1 MKKKIA
7 CLLLAVLML
16 VGTVAVFTSCGGGE
30 CTHVDK
36 NNDQKCDKCGED
48 AKGIHQHVDE
58 DKNNKCDDCK
68 ATIKNTS
75 DGGDDDDD
83 EVVEYPWADEDPV
96 EILFQ
101 MSNAGGTTNPSGCYQ
116 YLAGEDE
123 SKVSAL
129 DTDIRD
135 RNANAE
141 ELTNV
146 HVTYQYWPDTEDY
159 QWGASIDN
167 ILANTESTSKD
178 VPDIYCNT
186 LYDMMAASLKSAFAN
201 LRNTTSKVATDGNYF
216 EFLDED
222 YDEKVDNRGYM
233 YDYMEYATLNMD
245 KMYILASDYFID
257 LVRSFFA
264 IPVNVS
270 LLSSVKD
277 SAGNALTLDSFYDQ
291 VRNKEW
297 TYDLIASYSEQVY
310 QEQDNIAGETIG
322 DILGFAF
329 AQGGETGSGFVYSTA
344 LTVIEREETTDGIGF
359 TYKYPEYSEELVELF
374 DNAKALVQRTGV
386 VALPRETTT
395 AGQAQNMSQYGSI
408 VEVAIRTRFCDNKIL
423 FGGLIMVGSLEDP
436 KYQELKDK
444 KDGGFGVVPMPLYHA
459 VTADN
464 PNETY
469 LTCIHNTTRPGAIA
483 RNTDSFSACTAF
495 LNYQSTH
502 SSEILTNYYEIYLQ
516 YQLTDGNTG
525 TVEMLQYIRNN
536 VRRSFDKMFED
547 AIGAYNPDE
556 GGSASL
562 PWHNIIWGAS
572 KWGGTAY
579 EIDIR
584 PIFEELRNKKQGL
597 LEELIALYPELP

>member
-7 CLLLAVLML
+7 CLLLAVVML

-36 NNDQKCDKCGED
+36 NNDNVCDDCQEEV
-48 AKGIHQHVDE
+48 KGIHQHVDE
-58 DKNNKCDDCK
+58 NKDNKCDDCK
-68 ATIKNTS
+68 ATIKNNNGGG
-75 DGGDDDDD
+75 DGGD
-83 EVVEYPWADEDPV
+83 EVIEYPWADEDPI
-96 EILFQ
+96 ELLFQ
-101 MSNAGGTTNPSGCYQ
+101 MTNVGGSTNPSGCKQ
-116 YLAGEDE
+116 YLAGEDN

-129 DTDIRD
+129 DTNIRE
-135 RNANAE
+135 RNSDAE
-141 ELTNV
+141 EITNV
-146 HVTYQYWPDTEDY
+146 HVTYQYWPNEKDY
-159 QWGASIDN
+159 QWGASVDN
-167 ILANTESTSKD
+167 ILSNTESTSKD

-201 LRNTTSKVATDGNYF
+201 LRNTSSKVATDGNYF
-216 EFLDED
+216 EFLEED
-222 YDEKVDNRGYM
+222 YDETVDNRGYM
-233 YDYMEYATLNMD
+233 YDYMQYATLNMD

-264 IPVNVS
+264 VPVNVN
-270 LLSSVKD
+270 LISSVKD

-291 VRNKEW
+291 VRAKKW
-297 TYDLIASYSEQVY
+297 TYDLAATYSEQVY
-310 QEQDNIAGETIG
+310 QEQDGIAGETIG

-329 AQGGETGSGFVYSTA
+329 AQGGETASGFVYSTNI
-344 LTVIEREETTDGIGF
+344 TVIEREETSDHIGF
-359 TYKYPEYSEELVELF
+359 TYNYPEQSEALVELF
-374 DNAKALVQRTGV
+374 DNAKTFVQKTGV
-386 VALPRETTT
+386 VALPRESTP
-395 AGQAQNMSQYGSI
+395 AGDAQNMSKYGGG
-408 VEVAIRTRFCDNKIL
+408 VEIAIRTRFCDNKIL
-423 FGGLIMVGSLEDP
+423 FGGLILVGSLEDDS
-436 KYQELKDK
+436 YQDLNDD

-459 VTADN
+459 VTAEN
-464 PNETY
+464 PDESY

-483 RNTDSFSACTAF
+483 RNTDNFSACTAF

-502 SSEILTNYYEIYLQ
+502 STQILKDYYEIYLQ
-516 YQLTDGNTG
+516 YGLTNGNRG
-525 TVEMLQYIRNN
+525 TIEMLQYIRNN

-562 PWHNIIWGAS
+562 PWHNIMWGAS

-584 PIFEELRNKKQGL
+584 PIYTELRDKKQGL

>member
-1 MKKKIA
+1 MKKKIV
-7 CLLLAVLML
+7 CLLLAILML
-16 VGTVAVFTSCGGGE
+16 VGTIAVFTSCGGGGGDV

-36 NNDQKCDKCGED
+36 NNDNVCDDCQEKV
-48 AKGIHQHVDE
+48 KGIHKHVDA
-58 DKNNKCDDCK
+58 DNNNKCDDCK
-68 ATIKNTS
+68 ATMKNE
-75 DGGDDDDD
+75 GGKEEE
-83 EVVEYPWADEDPV
+83 EVINYPWADDDPV
-96 EILFQ
+96 ELLFQ
-101 MSNAGGTTNPSGCYQ
+101 MNNAGGATAPSGCYQ

-146 HVTYQYWPDTEDY
+146 HVTYQYWPDTEEY
-159 QWGASIDN
+159 GWGQSIDN
-167 ILANTESTSKD
+167 IMANTESTSKA
-178 VPDIYCNT
+178 VPDMYCT
-186 LYDMMAASLKSAFAN
+186 MLYDMMAASLKSAFAN
-201 LRNTTSKVATDGNYF
+201 LRNTSTKVATDGNYF
-216 EFLDED
+216 AFLDED
-222 YDEKVDNRGYM
+222 YDETVDNKGYM

-264 IPVNVS
+264 IPVNIN

-291 VRNKEW
+291 VRARQW
-297 TYDLIASYSEQVY
+297 TYDLIANYSEQVY
-310 QEQDNIAGETIG
+310 QELDGITGETIG
-322 DILGFAF
+322 DRLGFAF
-329 AQGGETGSGFVYSTA
+329 AKGGETVSGIMYSTNI
-344 LTVIEREETTDGIGF
+344 TIIEREETDDHIGF
-359 TYKYPEYSEELVELF
+359 TYNYPERSEDLEELF
-374 DNAKALVQRTGV
+374 DNCKTLVQKTGV
-386 VALPRETTT
+386 VCLPREGE
-395 AGQAQNMSQYGSI
+395 AAANAQNLSSFGDT
-408 VEVAIRTRFCDNKIL
+408 VELAIRTQFCNNNIL
-423 FGGLIMVGSLEDP
+423 FGGLIMVGSLEAAQ
-436 KYQELKDK
+436 YQELKDK

-459 VTADN
+459 VTEEN
-464 PNETY
+464 PDETY

-516 YQLTDGNTG
+516 YQLTDGNSG

-547 AIGAYNPDE
+547 AIGAYNSEDQ
-556 GGSASL
+556 GSL
-562 PWHNIIWGAS
+562 KRWHTILSGQGY
-572 KWGGTAY
+572 KGGTPY
-579 EIDIR
+579 EQDIR
-584 PIFEELRNKKQGL
+584 PMYTELRDEKQRM